1 MIKKMR
7 YCCVAVCNT
16 LDESSSSLSIV
27 RIGGAQIVEVVIE
40 VSSAGESREEELLIE
55 LMSLLLLLN

>member
-1 MIKKMR
+1 M
-7 YCCVAVCNT
+7 CNT

-40 VSSAGESREEELLIE
+40 VSSTGESREEELLIE
-55 LMSLLLLLN
+55 LMSLLLLLD